1 VVGAVVYVVIGGSTQ
16 GGWRALA
23 ATLVAVALGAGT
35 YLLIQLALRSEEV
48 GVLLSVIKRD
58 RSRV

>member
-1 VVGAVVYVVIGGSTQ
+1 LVTTLIAVAVGAGV
-16 GGWRALA
+16 
-23 ATLVAVALGAGT
+23 

-48 GVLLSVIKRD
+48 GVALSVIKRD